1 MVRVEHRTDG
11 KRFDTAL
18 PLFDETYQGS
28 DWTDCMAARFAVEH
42 AQDIPPASRVDRGYS
57 WALRLVYSTGEVYR
71 YDVPVWQS
79 GNQTVWLYTFGDD
92 IDEVVEWARTVQR
105 DTATGVARGE
115 DP

>member
-1 MVRVEHRTDG
+1 VT
-11 KRFDTAL
+11 
-18 PLFDETYQGS
+18 
-28 DWTDCMAARFAVEH
+28 
-42 AQDIPPASRVDRGYS
+42 
-57 WALRLVYSTGEVYR
+57 
-71 YDVPVWQS
+71 VWQS